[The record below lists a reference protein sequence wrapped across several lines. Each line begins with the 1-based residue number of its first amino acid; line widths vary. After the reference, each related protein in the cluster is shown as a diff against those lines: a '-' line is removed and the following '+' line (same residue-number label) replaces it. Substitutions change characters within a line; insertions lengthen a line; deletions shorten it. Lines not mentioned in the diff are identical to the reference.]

1 MTLNDLFNLVG
12 ESQKT
17 VLIEKD
23 GGLKISGTQDSLGAM
38 LSDAVFSESVVDIE
52 ARADELWV
60 WIEE

>member
-23 GGLKISGTQDSLGAM
+23 GGLKISGTLDSLSAM
-38 LSDAVFSESVVDIE
+38 LNDAVFSESVVDIE